1 MLDANL
7 QFVPSKGE
15 TMKSILVVA
24 DGGPTCEAA
33 IAAGAWLGKQVS
45 GQVDVLHVR
54 DRMAL
59 AGNLTVA
66 VMAEAAAS
74 AVLVGDY
81 EAKVAERAAAARQI
95 FDRLAAS
102 LPEPRYLDLEGN
114 EAELVA
120 TQARTSDV
128 TVIGRPGTDDM
139 KPEPEY
145 VRQAIYEAAR
155 PVLVVPPQ
163 WRTGGFN
170 HALVAWNGSAQSA
183 RALGYAIPLLQR
195 MAKTTVLSVGSA
207 ENRAP
212 TEAVLRYLAR
222 NGVKAS
228 ATGFDAGSGSGR
240 ARGRAL
246 LQHVTTMAA
255 DLLVMGAYGQ
265 DGILR
270 FLGLGGA
277 TGKVI
282 TACKVPVLLAR

>member
-1 MLDANL
+1 
-7 QFVPSKGE
+7 
-15 TMKSILVVA
+15 MKSILVVA

-33 IAAGAWLGKQVS
+33 IAAGGWLGKQMN

-54 DRMAL
+54 DPMAL
-59 AGNLTVA
+59 ASNMTVA

-81 EAKVAERAAAARQI
+81 QAEVTKRATAARLA
-95 FDRLAAS
+95 FERLAAS
-102 LPEPRYLDLEGN
+102 LPEPRYLDLEGG
-114 EAELVA
+114 ESELVVA
-120 TQARTSDV
+120 HGRTSDV
-128 TVIGRPGTDDM
+128 VVIGRPGTDEL

-155 PVLVVPPQ
+155 PIMIVPPQ
-163 WRTGGFN
+163 WRAGTFN
-170 HALVAWNGSAQSA
+170 QALVAWNGSAQSA
-183 RALGYAIPLLQR
+183 RALGYAIPVLHR
-195 MAKTTVLSVGSA
+195 MAKTTVLSVGS
-207 ENRAP
+207 ERERAP
-212 TEAVLRYLAR
+212 TEAVLRYLGR
-222 NGVKAS
+222 HGIKAS
-228 ATGFDAGSGSGR
+228 AAAFDAGSGSGR

-265 DGILR
+265 DGVLR